1 MLIIMKKYSRII
13 FHVSFLLL
21 LVPGVTFSAEPP
33 KLGDPLSQSMSLKT
47 ENIIGLSSYKRLQK
61 HNHINNNPLVNA
73 YINYLGNKLSRS
85 IMDDNRSYTFFIA
98 QSDQVNAFA
107 IPGGYIGLNSGLV
120 SLTENEAQLAG
131 VVAVSYTHLTLPTKR
146 IV

>member
-13 FHVSFLLL
+13 FLVNILLL

-61 HNHINNNPLVNA
+61 HNHINNNPLVNS
-73 YINYLGNKLSRS
+73 YINYLGNKLTRS
-85 IMDDNRSYTFFIA
+85 IMDDNRKYTFFIVDA
-98 QSDQVNAFA
+98 NYRHQYSVIMWINVGF
-107 IPGGYIGLNSGLV
+107 IGL
-120 SLTENEAQLAG
+120 
-131 VVAVSYTHLTLPTKR
+131 
-146 IV
+146 